1 MGLHPDYPIVTE
13 RLLLRPITAAD
24 ITALHAYQSLPDNV
38 RYVPYEARSVE
49 AVTELIE
56 SGRLT
61 SAIDEPPGAI
71 SLGVELRESGVVV
84 ADVVLMW
91 HSAEHRAGEVGYI
104 SNPAYAGNG
113 YVTEAVRE
121 LLRLGFDGLGLHRI
135 VARLDAR
142 NEPSAAVARRLGMR
156 QEAHLRENEWFKG
169 EWTDELVYAILEDEW
184 RANQA
189 SA

>member
-1 MGLHPDYPIVTE
+1 MGLHPDYPIRTE
-13 RLLLRPITAAD
+13 RLLLRPITPAD
-24 ITALHAYQSLPDNV
+24 VEALHAYQSLPDNV
-38 RYVPYEARSVE
+38 RFVPYEPRSRDQL
-49 AVTELIE
+49 AALFE
-56 SGRLT
+56 SGRFT
-61 SAIDEPPGAI
+61 SAIDEPPGVI
-71 SLGVELRESGVVV
+71 SLGVEVRDTGVLV
-84 ADVVLMW
+84 ADIVLMW

-104 SNPAYAGNG
+104 SNPDHAGNG

-142 NEPSAAVARRLGMR
+142 NTPSAAVARRLGMR

-169 EWTDELVYAILEDEW
+169 EWTDEIVYAILEDEW
-184 RANQA
+184 RSAQA